1 MVKLR
6 HSWVLV
12 SLVVIANLSFLC
24 SAARQSQ
31 QQMAGQAS
39 VMIKSENIDLM
50 KKQAAERSAGGSRT
64 SATSNPSDAER
75 LDGYTDEARDDF
87 VTYLPGWGD
96 VRDFNLF
103 AGCV

>member
-1 MVKLR
+1 MVNL
-6 HSWVLV
+6 HHLGVFV
-12 SLVVIANLSFLC
+12 SVVIIANVSFS

-31 QQMAGQAS
+31 QQMAGAGS
-39 VMIKSENIDLM
+39 VMMKPEGIDIM
-50 KKQAAERSAGGSRT
+50 KKQAAERSAGRSST
-64 SATSNPSDAER
+64 SGATSNPSDAQR

-103 AGCV
+103 AGYV